1 MASDRI
7 QRRMDRNNHIVDVLV
22 IGAGASGGAFTWSLA
37 DAGINVMC
45 LEQGGW
51 MDPNSYPSTQ
61 NDWEIHKQTDFNPN
75 PNFRELPQDYP
86 VNESGTPI
94 APLMYNAVG
103 GSTIH
108 WSAHFPRLH
117 PSDFRVRTL
126 DGVADDWPVSYQ
138 QLEPY
143 FSLNDQIMGVSGITG
158 DTAYP
163 PKSERQTP
171 PIPLGKLGDT
181 IVRGFENLGWHWW
194 PSDSAI
200 LTRPYDGRA
209 ACNNCGPCEIG
220 CPMRAKASTDV
231 TYWPKGIAKGAI
243 LQTNARVR
251 EITLG
256 NDGLADGAV
265 YYDWDGR
272 VQWQKARIV
281 VMACNGIGTP
291 RLLLNSRSSLF
302 PHGLANNS
310 GLVGRNLMFHP
321 YSMVMGVFDEQL
333 EGYKGPLG
341 CSIIS
346 SEFYETDLTRGF
358 VRGYAFQILRSSGPA
373 TTAQGFV
380 TTSKVPWGSEHHR
393 VFNERFGRTITVAV
407 IGEDLPESHNR
418 VSLDPILTDSDGIPA
433 PKVDYRM
440 SENSLK
446 MMDHGIARATEVLQA
461 AGAREVL
468 VNPLL
473 RPAGWHLLGTAR
485 MGAHVGNS
493 VVDGYGRSHDVK
505 NLFIID
511 GSIFV
516 TAGAVNPT
524 STIQALAL
532 YIADYFKQNA
542 RYLLD

>member
-1 MASDRI
+1 MSLTND
-7 QRRMDRNNHIVDVLV
+7 IVDVLV

-37 DAGINVMC
+37 DAGIDVMC
-45 LEQGGW
+45 LEQGDW
-51 MDPNSYPSTQ
+51 PDPSTYPPTR

-75 PNFRELPQDYP
+75 PNFRGLLQDYP
-86 VNESGTPI
+86 VNDSDSPI

-117 PSDFRVRTL
+117 PSDFQVRTL
-126 DGVADDWPVSYQ
+126 DGVADDWPVTYR

-143 FSLNDQIMGVSGITG
+143 FDLNDSMTGVSGITG
-158 DTAYP
+158 DSAYP
-163 PKSERQTP
+163 PKSDRQTP

-181 IVRGFENLGWHWW
+181 IVGGFEKLGWHWW

-200 LTRPYDGRA
+200 ITRPYDGRA
-209 ACNNCGPCEIG
+209 ACNNCGPCELG
-220 CPMRAKASTDV
+220 CPQRAKASTDV
-231 TYWPKGIAKGAI
+231 TYWPKAIARGAI
-243 LQTNARVR
+243 LKTNARVR
-251 EITLG
+251 EITVG

-265 YYDWDGR
+265 YYDREGR
-272 VQWQKARIV
+272 VQHQRARIV
-281 VMACNGIGTP
+281 VLASNGIGTP
-291 RLLLNSRSSLF
+291 RLLLNSSSSRF
-302 PHGLANNS
+302 PDGLANGS
-310 GLVGRNLMFHP
+310 GLVGKNLMFHP

-341 CSIIS
+341 CLIMS
-346 SEFYETDLTRGF
+346 SEFYETDLSRGF
-358 VRGYAFQILRSSGPA
+358 VRGYAFQVIRNPGPV

-380 TTSKVPWGSEHHR
+380 TTSKVPWGSDHHG

-407 IGEDLPESHNR
+407 IGEDLPEPDNR
-418 VSLDPILTDSDGIPA
+418 VTLDPAATDSDGIPA
-433 PKVDYRM
+433 PKVNYRM
-440 SENSLK
+440 GENSLK

-473 RPAGWHLLGTAR
+473 RSAGWHLLGTAR
-485 MGAHVGNS
+485 MGAHEDNS
-493 VVDGYGRSHDVK
+493 VVDGFGRCHDVK

-511 GSIFV
+511 GSTFV

-524 STIQALAL
+524 STIQAVAL
-532 YIADYFKQNA
+532 YIADHFKQNA
-542 RYLLD
+542 RHLLD